1 MIMSFLVS
9 VDQNIHIIHH
19 RSEYN
24 KFDHEDEWN
33 EYWEKYKD
41 RLSKRFGI
49 INSWDSPVLV
59 GIVDGHIKWV
69 KQPEIK
75 EIKKIFK

>member
-9 VDQNIHIIHH
+9 VDQNIHIIQHNSKH
-19 RSEYN
+19 N

-33 EYWEKYKD
+33 EYWEKNKV
-41 RLSKRFGI
+41 RLSARLGI
-49 INSWDSPVLV
+49 TNSWDSPVLV

-69 KQPEIK
+69 EQPELK
-75 EIKKIFK
+75 EVKKVFK